1 MNIQFTDNSRE
12 VLTAMLEAKMLA
24 PVDTGN
30 LRNSITH
37 EVAGDTAYIEQ
48 SYYMPIS

>member
-1 MNIQFTDNSRE
+1 
-12 VLTAMLEAKMLA
+12 MLEAKMLA

-37 EVAGDTAYIEQ
+37 EVAGDAAYIGIT
-48 SYYMPIS
+48 PIS